1 METLKIAI
9 ASDWFYPKIGG
20 IETHI
25 HELALNLLKL
35 GHEPH
40 IITHDYRKYN
50 NTPIRDIVLP
60 YNVHRFRGLIYLR
73 KLHVSLGPSMLWSI
87 NKLYKREKYDL
98 THIHSIYSPLAIAVA
113 NLSRGI
119 REVPVVA
126 TNHSLFSWDSMLAR
140 LGLKLLRYWL
150 KRIDVYIAVSRIVYN
165 DTIRILGGNGSS
177 PRVLLIPNAIDT
189 SFWRPPEP
197 RERDEARRRLG
208 LSKDRLVVGVV
219 GRFTR
224 RKMIHKAPS
233 IVYNAWRTLNMQR
246 KITLIIAGDGEL
258 RRLVEEEASRYSR
271 PPDYTVKLT
280 GFVPREEL
288 RDIYWASDLVLIP
301 SRYES
306 FSITALEAVA
316 TGRVV
321 VGFTGSG
328 VVDIVESTGAGAIAS
343 SFIEASK
350 AIASLL
356 MDEDRR
362 MKAGL
367 NGVKRVQQYFSWGTV
382 IHKIID
388 AYKLA
393 LDNSSDDRRFFLYK
407 AWRKI
412 RP

>member
-25 HELALNLLKL
+25 HELALNLLRL

-50 NTPIRDIVLP
+50 GAYPRDIALP
-60 YNVHRFRGLIYLR
+60 YRVHRFSGLVYSK
-73 KLHVSLGPSMLWSI
+73 KLHVSLGPGMLRSI
-87 NKLYKREKYDL
+87 NRLYKKEKYDL
-98 THIHSIYSPLAIAVA
+98 THVHSIYSPLAIAVA

-126 TNHSLFSWDSMLAR
+126 TNHSLFSWDNTLAR
-140 LGLKLLRYWL
+140 LGLRLLRYWL

-165 DTIRILGGNGSS
+165 DTIKIIGKNRTS
-177 PRVLLIPNAIDT
+177 PHVFLIPNAIDT

-197 RERDEARRRLG
+197 GERDKARERLG
-208 LSKDRLVVGVV
+208 LSRDSLVVGVA

-224 RKMIHKAPS
+224 RKMIHEAPRV
-233 IVYNAWRTLNMQR
+233 VYNAWRMLNTQR
-246 KITLIIAGDGEL
+246 KITLLIAGDGEL
-258 RRLVEEEASRYSR
+258 RRLVEEEASKYSR
-271 PPDYTVKLT
+271 PPNYTVKLT

-321 VGFTGSG
+321 VGFSGSG
-328 VVDIVESTGAGAIAS
+328 VVDIVELTGAGTIARDS
-343 SFIEASK
+343 VEASK

-362 MKAGL
+362 IRTGL
-367 NGVKRVQQYFSWGTV
+367 NGVKMVQQHFSWDTV
-382 IHKIID
+382 IQKILD
-388 AYKLA
+388 AYRLA
-393 LDNSSDDRRFFLYK
+393 LDNSSDDKRFLLYK